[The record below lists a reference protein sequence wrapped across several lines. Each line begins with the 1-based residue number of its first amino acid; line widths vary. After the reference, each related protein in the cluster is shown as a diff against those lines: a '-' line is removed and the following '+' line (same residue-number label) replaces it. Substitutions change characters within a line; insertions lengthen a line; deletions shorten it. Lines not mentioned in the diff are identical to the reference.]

1 MQCCVSCLSKRKLDG
16 SLQIQEF
23 SYQQFSFQ
31 KFSHLEF
38 SLQKFSNLEFSLQ
51 QLSNLQFICASNFL
65 TCNEIVLPIFTLATK
80 KFLQFTKVKFFQLSI
95 LQLISHPIFA
105 HLIFPHP
112 HKIPPIFM
120 IPKQLSLCLK
130 TPLQPTC
137 QVVAALFCLLFRF
150 PTKYIFSQLSLNA
163 CEVMFVFPK
172 FPADVS
178 RAQCQLCGL
187 EHPM

>member
-51 QLSNLQFICASNFL
+51 QLSNLQLICASNFQ
-65 TCNEIVLPIFTLATK
+65 TCNKIVLPIFTPATK
-80 KFLQFTKVKFFQLSI
+80 KFLQFTIVKFFQLSI

-120 IPKQLSLCLK
+120 IPYRAENFSPFRSLKACSGD
-130 TPLQPTC
+130 PTHKKKENIG
-137 QVVAALFCLLFRF
+137 QN
-150 PTKYIFSQLSLNA
+150 PIF
-163 CEVMFVFPK
+163 
-172 FPADVS
+172 
-178 RAQCQLCGL
+178 
-187 EHPM
+187 

>member
-51 QLSNLQFICASNFL
+51 QLSNLQYICASNFL
-65 TCNEIVLPIFTLATK
+65 TCNEIVLPIFTPATK
-80 KFLQFTKVKFFQLSI
+80 KFLQFIKIKFFQLSI

-120 IPKQLSLCLK
+120 IPFSVMQHRIQQQGRYSLCKKKYFLSIDIYWI
-130 TPLQPTC
+130 
-137 QVVAALFCLLFRF
+137 QVDPFTSWRSVRIPSRDKILHFAVSNITTEACL
-150 PTKYIFSQLSLNA
+150 S
-163 CEVMFVFPK
+163 
-172 FPADVS
+172 
-178 RAQCQLCGL
+178 
-187 EHPM
+187 H

>member
-51 QLSNLQFICASNFL
+51 QLSNLQYICASNFL
-65 TCNEIVLPIFTLATK
+65 TCNEIVLPIFTPATK
-80 KFLQFTKVKFFQLSI
+80 KILQFIKIKFFQLSI

-120 IPKQLSLCLK
+120 IPLFQRFLLFSTHTLYRRPLSRIFNAHHDCELLPK
-130 TPLQPTC
+130 LFMVFSWKPLQ
-137 QVVAALFCLLFRF
+137 QER
-150 PTKYIFSQLSLNA
+150 
-163 CEVMFVFPK
+163 
-172 FPADVS
+172 
-178 RAQCQLCGL
+178 
-187 EHPM
+187 H

>member
-51 QLSNLQFICASNFL
+51 QLSNLQYICTSNFL
-65 TCNEIVLPIFTLATK
+65 TCNEIVLPIFTPATK
-80 KFLQFTKVKFFQLSI
+80 KILQFIKIKFFQLSI

-120 IPKQLSLCLK
+120 IPFCLPHFLRGGRRKSVLSLISYK
-130 TPLQPTC
+130 MD
-137 QVVAALFCLLFRF
+137 A
-150 PTKYIFSQLSLNA
+150 IA
-163 CEVMFVFPK
+163 CY
-172 FPADVS
+172 
-178 RAQCQLCGL
+178 
-187 EHPM
+187 